1 MVISMMNPVRFF
13 THVYNRGVDKRT
25 IFLND
30 NHRRRFITALRLSR
44 LSQSPS
50 IAVLDDWLKR
60 GKIKAEQIDR
70 AEEEFGPPIL
80 DIAALVLMENHFH
93 LVLGESEDKKTAIA
107 KFMQRLGTAFTMYFN
122 KVEKRKGR
130 LFESQYKS
138 VAIISDD
145 QLLRAIRYLHVNPT
159 NNEFSKW
166 NEQNLSDYRWSSLP
180 SYLNHSEPWINTQHV
195 MSMFNN
201 KKEFWEYTK
210 SGIRLPRSKLL
221 SKKLRLE

>member
-1 MVISMMNPVRFF
+1 MNPVRFF
-13 THVYNRGVDKRT
+13 THVYNRGVDKRI

-44 LSQSPS
+44 LSNSPS

-60 GKIKAEQIDR
+60 GKITPKQINNS
-70 AEEEFGPPIL
+70 EKEFGPPIL
-80 DIAALVLMENHFH
+80 DITAFTLMKNHFH
-93 LVLGESEDKKTAIA
+93 LVLGEFEDKKTAIS

-138 VAIISDD
+138 VAVVSDD
-145 QLLRAIRYLHVNPT
+145 QFVRTVRYVHVNPG
-159 NNEFSKW
+159 NSEFSKW
-166 NEQNLSDYRWSSLP
+166 DEWNLPDYQWSSLS
-180 SYLNHSEPWINTQHV
+180 SYLEHPEPWVNTKHI
-195 MSMFNN
+195 MSMF
-201 KKEFWEYTK
+201 KDKDEFWKYTK
-210 SGIRLPRSKLL
+210 SGIRLPKSELL